1 MTGETAVFRQL
12 AIIPYQELL
21 GNYDCILIAVSSV
34 MIIPYQELLGNY
46 DSTNTITR
54 LSAIIPYQEL
64 LGNYDEPCNGAAL
77 CHDYT
82 IPRAIRE
89 L

>member
-1 MTGETAVFRQL
+1 MGIIIPYQELLGNYDAEEIDDVIEF
-12 AIIPYQELL
+12 IIPYQELL

-46 DSTNTITR
+46 D
-54 LSAIIPYQEL
+54 
-64 LGNYDEPCNGAAL
+64 EPCNGAAL

>member
-1 MTGETAVFRQL
+1 MTIWSATARHSFIIPYQELLGNYDQL
-12 AIIPYQELL
+12 VQRNVIAAIIPYQELL

-34 MIIPYQELLGNY
+34 MIIPYQELLVHEHNH
-46 DSTNTITR
+46 TIEC
-54 LSAIIPYQEL
+54 Y
-64 LGNYDEPCNGAAL
+64 
-77 CHDYT
+77 YT

>member
-1 MTGETAVFRQL
+1 
-12 AIIPYQELL
+12 
-21 GNYDCILIAVSSV
+21 

-46 DSTNTITR
+46 DSGTTFQK
-54 LSAIIPYQEL
+54 LMAIIPYQEL
-64 LGNYDEPCNGAAL
+64 LGNYDACIRRPIPRWIIPYQELLGNYDPSSNGVIAFFN
-77 CHDYT
+77 YT